1 MCGGFHDAAGGDI
14 LIDHKVLEG
23 YLRKLY
29 GGKFDVSKEIEPTI
43 WREVL
48 RLLNEATV
56 EGLSQSQLPPTH
68 EQEFYKELR
77 HSNEVFAA
85 FKVHKMGGLMALKL
99 TDEDGKLKSY
109 RQWKEDIKGISNHFL
124 NAWLKTEYNTAVIRA
139 HNAAD
144 WRQFERNK
152 DIMPNLRWMPT
163 VSPNPEAEHRVF
175 WERKLTRP
183 IDDPFWNKHRPGN
196 RWNCKCSLEATDEP
210 TTPLPTDAEI
220 RGDQPQRG
228 LENNPGKD
236 GQLFSTKHPY
246 FPKNC
251 RECGLNKR
259 NHLLSSWFK
268 NSQPRQNCNHCLYV
282 DAALPFNNSNLKKFK
297 SYDEL
302 TWEHT
307 YHSTI
312 GGGYVVTERNR
323 IQESLSSNNEQ
334 SKFTKELNMCKILA
348 DNGRAVEYLRCEGR
362 LQGYTYDVHID
373 GMKAD
378 LKCITG
384 GVGNIVKY
392 AKKALRGQG
401 GDAVVFELPSHDRA
415 YYEAI
420 TEAKRKCNGRIL
432 FYFSD
437 EKILKEAKSG
447 Q

>member
-1 MCGGFHDAAGGDI
+1 MCGGFHNAAGGDI

-29 GGKFDVSKEIEPTI
+29 GGKFDVSKEIELTI

-56 EGLSQSQLPPTH
+56 EGLSQSQLPSTH

-85 FKVHKMGGLMALKL
+85 FKVHKMGNLMALKL
-99 TDEDGKLKSY
+99 TDEDGKLKPY

-210 TTPLPTDAEI
+210 ITPLPTDAEI

-236 GQLFSTKHPY
+236 GQLFSNKHPY

-251 RECGLNKR
+251 RECRFYKTKGSITNWFRNSEKQNCHICRFISDCIDGRLTIQNKALNHIKRIKNNIPPHEGTPILVKTSITGSIKILRGSLKSIFEHQKEDIFLMNWLKSLDLSKMPKMEYKGWGKNRTYDPNHPKYDPNDPQKTKHPEAHYFTYYTLKIGKR
-259 NHLLSSWFK
+259 NYWANVKMHK
-268 NSQPRQNCNHCLYV
+268 MYGEII
-282 DAALPFNNSNLKKFK
+282 
-297 SYDEL
+297 Y
-302 TWEHT
+302 
-307 YHSTI
+307 TI
-312 GGGYVVTERNR
+312 E
-323 IQESLSSNNEQ
+323 
-334 SKFTKELNMCKILA
+334 KEKPNDLIKGKPPKI
-348 DNGRAVEYLRCEGR
+348 
-362 LQGYTYDVHID
+362 T
-373 GMKAD
+373 
-378 LKCITG
+378 
-384 GVGNIVKY
+384 
-392 AKKALRGQG
+392 
-401 GDAVVFELPSHDRA
+401 
-415 YYEAI
+415 
-420 TEAKRKCNGRIL
+420 
-432 FYFSD
+432 
-437 EKILKEAKSG
+437 
-447 Q
+447 